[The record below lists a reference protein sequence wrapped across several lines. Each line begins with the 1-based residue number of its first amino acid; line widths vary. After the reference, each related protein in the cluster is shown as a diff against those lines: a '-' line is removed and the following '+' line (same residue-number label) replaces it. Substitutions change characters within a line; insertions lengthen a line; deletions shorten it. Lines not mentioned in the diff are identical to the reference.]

1 MKKVLILAI
10 VLLIVCIGLSSVQR
24 AYADYEVPTMFR
36 GNPMRTGRVEVEGP
50 KSSGLKWEHRIDTR
64 ITSSPI
70 FDNKGIVY
78 FASYDGIVVGLSP
91 EKGTTAFSLSLGENI
106 NSTPVIYNN
115 RIFIAGGNPPHLYSF
130 SLTSATRKWRIYK
143 HGDFHSS
150 SLIANDTLYIGCD
163 DGYMFAK
170 DLTNDRNEFK
180 WEYNVGS
187 PVYSS
192 PAYSGSKI
200 FFGADNGYLYCL
212 TDTGQLLWKT
222 TLGGKIRATPLISG
236 SYLYVGSS
244 NGNFC
249 KMTLGGDVVKTFKTG
264 GDIYSSAALMSD
276 GSIVV
281 GSYDGYVYI
290 FSDELTLLYKF
301 NAGGQIYSSPC
312 VAVDDTIYVGTL
324 DGILYAIT
332 NEGEKLFDFEARAPI
347 YSSPSIGMDGTLYFG
362 DDKGWIYAIGSQ
374 TGIITVF
381 TNLDEAEY
389 LIEGPRTYYGKGK
402 SYKMMNAQVGEYTI
416 TYKDVSGYNTPES
429 VTLELKANS
438 SIHFEGAY
446 EKAAPILSAIVIITN
461 LDDATFTV
469 TGPAEYTGSGKS
481 FTIKNVPAGIYTVK
495 FNDVTGYKTPESIEK
510 EVKEGDI
517 VTFTGIYEKLPEVKK
532 TEIVLQI
539 DNAYMMVNGVM
550 EEVDPSRGTA
560 PTIIAEWG
568 RTVLPLRAIVETLGG
583 EISWDGNERK
593 VTILFKDT
601 IINLWIGKNT
611 AQVNDEYFLID
622 SKNPD
627 VSPVIINSRT
637 MVPIRFVAETLGC
650 TVEWDPDTRTVTI
663 TYTESAG

>member
-1 MKKVLILAI
+1 MKKALILVI
-10 VLLIVCIGLSSVQR
+10 VLLIVCVGLSSAQR

-50 KSSGLKWEHRIDTR
+50 KSSGLKWEHRIDTH

-70 FDNKGIVY
+70 FDDKGIVY

-91 EKGTTAFSLSLGENI
+91 EKGITAFSLSLGEKI
-106 NSTPVIYNN
+106 DSTPAIYNN
-115 RIFIAGGNPPHLYSF
+115 RIFIAGGNPPYLYSF
-130 SLTSATRKWRIYK
+130 SLTSAARKWRIYK
-143 HGDFHSS
+143 HDDFHSS
-150 SLIANDTLYIGCD
+150 FLIANDTLYIGCD
-163 DGYMFAK
+163 DGYMVAK

-192 PAYSGSKI
+192 PAYTGSKV
-200 FFGADNGYLYCL
+200 FFGTDNGHLYCL

-222 TLGGKIRATPLISG
+222 LLGGKIRATPLISG

-244 NGNFC
+244 NGSFY

-332 NEGEKLFDFEARAPI
+332 NEGEKIFDFEARAPI
-347 YSSPSIGMDGTLYFG
+347 YSSPSIGVDGTLYFG

-374 TGIITVF
+374 TGIITVLA
-381 TNLDEAEY
+381 NLDEAEY
-389 LIEGPRTYYGKGK
+389 LIEGPKTYYGKGK
-402 SYKMMNAQVGEYTI
+402 SYKVMNAPVGEYTI
-416 TYKDVSGYNTPES
+416 TYKDISGYNTPES

-438 SIHFEGAY
+438 SIHFEGTY
-446 EKAAPILSAIVIITN
+446 EKAVPILSAIVVTTN
-461 LDDATFTV
+461 LDDATFV
-469 TGPAEYTGSGKS
+469 ITGLAEYAGFGKS
-481 FTIKNVPAGIYTVK
+481 FTIKNVPAGIYIIK

-517 VTFTGIYEKLPEVKK
+517 VTFTGIYEKLPEAKE

-539 DNAYMMVNGVM
+539 DNAYMMVNGVV
-550 EEVDPSRGTA
+550 EEVDPGRGTV
-560 PTIIAEWG
+560 PTIIAKWG
-568 RTVLPLRAIVETLGG
+568 RTVLPIRTIVETLGG
-583 EISWDGNERK
+583 EILWNGNERK

-663 TYTESAG
+663 TYIEPAG